1 MSDIT
6 PARKLFDLLISRDFD
21 PEMLDSSGR
30 PAPDPA
36 EAEIFSFDFRAK
48 SGKDYGTVVIMLG
61 EDNDLEIYCSDNVGR
76 SMEGDDKND
85 WFAFLEQLKNFSTR
99 NFMSFG
105 IKNLNR
111 LRYSMQ
117 GQAAIKEGLFESWT
131 GNRTTSWNGAP
142 TEARLMIR
150 HKKNIGEGDARFRHI
165 ESLFIETADSER
177 YKLPFTSL
185 TAGRAMLEHVR
196 QGGRPYDPR
205 GNHICEMVTELA
217 VLSRFHRANTGQIFE
232 GDTQQLVEQ
241 VQEYQANLQRS
252 LKGIGTRTG
261 YTKYFESWSPAEISE
276 QDVVIESLKSLF
288 VKQSIDTR
296 IESAL
301 PLLAKIQQQGTA
313 MKEANIFEAWAERL
327 VEGTWQLP
335 DTPEKQA
342 QLLELMSK
350 EQPVGADAT
359 NITEQLYDLLGDD
372 ELFDQLEALAER
384 DANADGRQVIYDRMQ
399 MLSDHPEVLQV
410 IEQLQIDPAAEM
422 NPPEATPADLSD
434 VAPEQS
440 DKVPG
445 GQGTVNRLA
454 EDALQSIR
462 RAAGLVENVL
472 TDDTGSTLQHIK
484 DTFKRDVK
492 DFETTGEM
500 SQHLHDALYD
510 YYLDDMPYGVQKA
523 RDGDPY
529 EWVADRFGSD
539 LGLPG
544 YGMNSPGV
552 GPEDNPH
559 LERESVM
566 QGDYAEEAREPH
578 SVDGGMDNPL
588 IQDEGVVG
596 SLAGAAIGAL
606 TPVPGGATI
615 GSIAGDAIQDKLA
628 DKEEEDASLFD
639 DATCNMT
646 EAGESCPVHGVEE
659 CWGSD
664 EASPLQGQYGHSG
677 KLKAVDKNLSFLDR
691 LKELSG
697 LSK

>member
-30 PAPDPA
+30 PAPDPS
-36 EAEIFSFDFRAK
+36 EAEIFSFDFRAR
-48 SGKDYGTVVIMLG
+48 SGKDYGTVVVMLG

-85 WFAFLEQLKNFSTR
+85 WFAFLEQLKNFATR

-117 GQAAIKEGLFESWT
+117 GQAAIREGLFESWT
-131 GNRTTSWNGAP
+131 GNRTTSWNGAA

-150 HKKNIGEGDARFRHI
+150 HKKTIGEGDARFRHI

-196 QGGRPYDPR
+196 QGGRPYDGR
-205 GNHICEMVTELA
+205 GNHIAEMVTELA
-217 VLSRFHRANTGQIFE
+217 VLSRFRRANAGQIFE

-252 LKGIGTRTG
+252 LKSLGTRTG
-261 YTKYFESWSPAEISE
+261 YTAYFESWSPAEISE

-327 VEGTWQLP
+327 TEGTWQLP

-342 QLLELMSK
+342 QLLELMSTDL
-350 EQPVGADAT
+350 PVGADAT
-359 NITEQLYDLLGDD
+359 NVTEQLYDLLGDD

-384 DANADGRQVIYDRMQ
+384 DANADARQVIYDRMQ
-399 MLSDHPEVLQV
+399 MLSDHPDVLRV
-410 IEQLQIDPAAEM
+410 IEQLQIDPTAEM
-422 NPPEATPADLSD
+422 NPPEAAPADLPTA
-434 VAPEQS
+434 APEQS

-445 GQGTVNRLA
+445 GQGNVTKLA

-544 YGMNSPGV
+544 YGMNSPGT
-552 GPEDNPH
+552 GPEDDPH

-566 QGDYAEEAREPH
+566 HGDYAEEAREPH

-588 IQDEGVVG
+588 IQDE
-596 SLAGAAIGAL
+596 SIGAAAL
-606 TPVPGGATI
+606 GFIDGLVGGLSDY
-615 GSIAGDAIQDKLA
+615 GSSIVDETNK
-628 DKEEEDASLFD
+628 EDASLFD

-659 CWGSD
+659 CWANSAP
-664 EASPLQGQYGHSG
+664 ESSPLAGKYGHSG
-677 KLKAVDKNLSFLDR
+677 KMKPVDKDLSFLDR

-697 LSK
+697 LKN